1 MRIVRTTP
9 DSNGAYPA
17 LQSWPGR
24 AIPDG
29 YAQWPDSLPTTIF
42 EQYNG
47 IVTLTIQRRRVTDC
61 EPNMEAWQEWNES
74 KPDEPEPGDLE
85 AENAKLRAQLES
97 VSEDITNT
105 QMGLVEVYELMLGG

>member
-97 VSEDITNT
+97 VERGHNQHSD
-105 QMGLVEVYELMLGG
+105 GPR

>member
-1 MRIVRTTP
+1 M
-9 DSNGAYPA
+9 
-17 LQSWPGR
+17 
-24 AIPDG
+24 
-29 YAQWPDSLPTTIF
+29 PDSLPTTIF

>member
-1 MRIVRTTP
+1 MKTIRTTP

-17 LQSWPGR
+17 IQNWPGR

-29 YAQWPDSLPTTIF
+29 YAQWPDSLPTAVF

-47 IVTLTIQRRRVTDC
+47 IVTLTIQRRRVTAC
-61 EPNMEAWQEWNES
+61 EPNTEAWQAWNES
-74 KPDEPEPGDLE
+74 KPDEPEPGDMA